1 MSQHDELLCFCPS
14 NPTAFSEAY
23 WSINSL
29 RVYTASGKPASSG
42 GLSAGA
48 IAGIA
53 VGAVVFL
60 AICGLIFWRYRVTRR
75 RRAVLAAGAGAGVGE
90 DEDGSKPYTGWVGA
104 DSVSVPEGYVGPML
118 SDVASGSNTQ
128 LTPNKSKSKSKS
140 KSKRSKHGN
149 GTEHDGKVIATLKP
163 RTGKTKLAPGRTA
176 HHTLPGET
184 STGFY
189 HDQYDQYE
197 QYDQVNLSTE
207 SLALPSRSMTPI
219 GTMPNTS
226 SVALQPVSSEWS
238 SPSHGRLA
246 ERRNSIPWGR
256 QHVDSPPALSVA
268 LRPESPGGRS
278 RRSSRAEPTTPRS
291 KKGRERQGST
301 TSYQSSPR
309 SVVGRADGGGS
320 QANSVDPRPA
330 SSRRRRRSTRGGE
343 VHSRVQGRATA
354 GWGDN
359 GLTKASFS
367 VSSNT

>member
-1 MSQHDELLCFCPS
+1 MNSVTSTYAQSGCPS
-14 NPTAFSEAY
+14 TTSCSAFVQSNPAAFSEAY

-29 RVYTASGKPASSG
+29 RVYTASGKPVSSG

-48 IAGIA
+48 IAGIV

-75 RRAVLAAGAGAGVGE
+75 RRALLAAGAGAGVGE

-140 KSKRSKHGN
+140 KSKRSKHG
-149 GTEHDGKVIATLKP
+149 TDHDGKVIATLKP

-197 QYDQVNLSTE
+197 QYDQVNLSAE

-238 SPSHGRLA
+238 SPSHGKLA
-246 ERRNSIPWGR
+246 ERKNSIPWGR
-256 QHVDSPPALSVA
+256 QHVASPPALNLA

-309 SVVGRADGGGS
+309 SVVGRTDGGGS
-320 QANSVDPRPA
+320 QANSVYSGRKFSA
-330 SSRRRRRSTRGGE
+330 ATTEYARRGSTF
-343 VHSRVQGRATA
+343 QGA
-354 GWGDN
+354 GTGNSWVG
-359 GLTKASFS
+359 
-367 VSSNT
+367 